1 MELASYI
8 TLALAALLV
17 VGLAVRM
24 EWAERRQRS

>member
-1 MELASYI
+1 METFTYT

-17 VGLAVRM
+17 VGLAVRL